1 MRRIQ
6 VPGGR
11 RAAILVAMTG
21 LLLGLGGC
29 YYHHPGAY
37 GYGGGHGYRSGGYGF
52 HDGRGYGKHGYKR
65 YRGRYR
71 GHGYG
76 HGHGSRYYR
85 D

>member
-1 MRRIQ
+1 MRGIR

-11 RAAILVAMTG
+11 RAAILVTATG

-37 GYGGGHGYRSGGYGF
+37 GYGGGPAYGHGGYGY
-52 HDGRGYGKHGYKR
+52 HDGHGWDR
-65 YRGRYR
+65 RR

-76 HGHGSRYYR
+76 YGGGRGRGHRYGSPYR
-85 D
+85 GH